1 MSKKT
6 NPDKSRPAKIR
17 PEAGAET
24 LNFPGWYFNEKILGW
39 AVFIFAFLLYANTL
53 THNYTQDDAIVIY
66 DNMFTTQ
73 GIKGIPG
80 ILKYDTFYGF
90 FKEEGKAFL
99 VSGGRYRPFTL
110 VMFAIEWQLFGRNPF
125 PGHLINVLLFGLTCV
140 LLYKVL
146 LLLFKQKVLQNQAYF
161 IAFAAT
167 LLFAAH
173 PVHTEVV
180 ANIKGRDEIMTLLG
194 SLGALFFSLKAYNS
208 QKNHWNLAA
217 ALLFMAA
224 LFSKEN
230 AITFL
235 AVIPLAY
242 YFFTKA
248 TLPKI
253 AQQTLW
259 LLIPAVIF
267 LLVRGAVIGWQTG
280 GEPMELMNNP
290 FVKIEGDR
298 YVPFTTSE
306 RLATIF
312 FTLGKYVQL
321 LIFPH
326 PLTHDYYPRHI
337 EIMQFGDWRVL
348 LSLLIY
354 LSLAVF
360 AVRSLKTKN
369 LFGFG
374 IAFYLIT
381 LSIVSNFLFPVGTNM
396 SERFIFMPSVGFCIA
411 AALLV
416 WKFSARKNENPAY
429 EKIRP
434 GLLLVTLIVLA
445 FGVKTIARNFVWKD
459 NYTLFTTDVET
470 SVRSAKLQNAAA
482 GELISKATKMED
494 EAARRPILLKAKEH
508 LLKALEVHP
517 NYKNAYLLLGN
528 ASNYLEEYEQAIDF
542 YQKALQLD
550 PAYKDAINNLAV
562 TYRNAGRY
570 YGEKKGDLAKALQY
584 LTKSYEAQ
592 PDDYETLR
600 LLGVA
605 YGIQQNHPKAIEF
618 FEKAATVQPENADAL
633 YNLGSAYFNSG
644 DTEKGKTLHQKA
656 IAIDPAVQS
665 RMGGGK

>member
-1 MSKKT
+1 
-6 NPDKSRPAKIR
+6 
-17 PEAGAET
+17 
-24 LNFPGWYFNEKILGW
+24 
-39 AVFIFAFLLYANTL
+39 
-53 THNYTQDDAIVIY
+53 
-66 DNMFTTQ
+66 
-73 GIKGIPG
+73 
-80 ILKYDTFYGF
+80 
-90 FKEEGKAFL
+90 
-99 VSGGRYRPFTL
+99 
-110 VMFAIEWQLFGRNPF
+110 
-125 PGHLINVLLFGLTCV
+125 
-140 LLYKVL
+140 
-146 LLLFKQKVLQNQAYF
+146 
-161 IAFAAT
+161 
-167 LLFAAH
+167 
-173 PVHTEVV
+173 
-180 ANIKGRDEIMTLLG
+180 
-194 SLGALFFSLKAYNS
+194 
-208 QKNHWNLAA
+208 
-217 ALLFMAA
+217 
-224 LFSKEN
+224 
-230 AITFL
+230 
-235 AVIPLAY
+235 
-242 YFFTKA
+242 
-248 TLPKI
+248 
-253 AQQTLW
+253 
-259 LLIPAVIF
+259 
-267 LLVRGAVIGWQTG
+267 
-280 GEPMELMNNP
+280 
-290 FVKIEGDR
+290 
-298 YVPFTTSE
+298 
-306 RLATIF
+306 F

-411 AALLV
+411 AVLLV

-434 GLLLVTLIVLA
+434 GLILVTLIVLA

-528 ASNYLEEYEQAIDF
+528 ASNYLEEYEQAIDL
-542 YQKALQLD
+542 YQTALQLD

-562 TYRNAGRY
+562 TYRSAGRY

-592 PDDYETLR
+592 PDDYETL
-600 LLGVA
+600 
-605 YGIQQNHPKAIEF
+605 
-618 FEKAATVQPENADAL
+618 
-633 YNLGSAYFNSG
+633 
-644 DTEKGKTLHQKA
+644 
-656 IAIDPAVQS
+656 
-665 RMGGGK
+665 